1 MRSREGR
8 MSALEMVLIVVLCL
22 EGAFLAWCGYRWYQV
37 RLAHGN
43 DSLRVNTALSVAR
56 INSSNGDDCPVDGNA
71 DKSCAHW
78 NGSGYVG
85 YFDGVANKIVGD
97 KPAGYNQSSSMD
109 IDGQTYTGNP
119 GTMVIQVETGNGEIH
134 LSWVLGRT
142 SS

>member
-56 INSSNGDDCPVDGNA
+56 INSSNGDDCPVDGNPDVFTKWYKMA
-71 DKSCAHW
+71 QFTGKVWDINDFS
-78 NGSGYVG
+78 SGRNDLNRGDLCKFGNDYYV
-85 YFDGVANKIVGD
+85 FKDGGTYSEGPEKRPDQWTKI
-97 KPAGYNQSSSMD
+97 AIN
-109 IDGQTYTGNP
+109 
-119 GTMVIQVETGNGEIH
+119 
-134 LSWVLGRT
+134 
-142 SS
+142 